1 MDDNDKLGPV
11 ARRLAAT
18 QRVLCVEDE
27 PDIASFLRAYFR
39 AAGFDLV
46 HIDPDDVQE
55 VVDAAV
61 EHEPDAILLDLRLR
75 GFSGSDA
82 YRRLRADERFAFVP
96 VIMVSAHAEADP
108 QFEAPAGLDAFVAK
122 PFNTNLLADLVRERL
137 EVAARLAKAGRHDEL
152 ELMTQEYLDA
162 RLVDE
167 IAISSNGGTFS
178 FGLLRLL
185 SMEAVL
191 AEVGPSGRN
200 HLVTTLVR
208 TARRTLPE
216 GTVIGLTTADELA
229 MVFPTLDISS
239 AFAALRP
246 VLDGLAGT
254 FEFPGG
260 AVVPV
265 EVACGLA
272 AYPDNAGDTDELFMA
287 ADAALTEAV
296 DAGTR
301 LHRAL

>member
-1 MDDNDKLGPV
+1 MDDDSRLGPV

-27 PDIASFLRAYFR
+27 ADIASFLRAYFR

-46 HIDPDDVQE
+46 HIDPDDVQA

-96 VIMVSAHAEADP
+96 VIMVSAHAAADP
-108 QFEAPAGLDAFVAK
+108 QFEVPAGLDAFVAK
-122 PFNTNLLADLVRERL
+122 PFNTNVLADLVRERL
-137 EVAARLAKAGRHDEL
+137 EVAARLAKRGRHDEL
-152 ELMTQEYLDA
+152 ELMSQDYLEA

-167 IAISSNGGTFS
+167 VSMAASGGTFS

-185 SMEAVL
+185 SMAAVL
-191 AEVGPSGRN
+191 AEVGPSGRS
-200 HLVTTLVR
+200 HLVTSLVR
-208 TARRTLPE
+208 DARSSLPP

-229 MVFPTLDISS
+229 LIFPAIDIAS
-239 AFAALRP
+239 AFEALRP

-260 AVVPV
+260 AAVPV

-272 AYPDNAGDTDELFMA
+272 AYPDNANNTDELFMA

-296 DAGTR
+296 DTGAR